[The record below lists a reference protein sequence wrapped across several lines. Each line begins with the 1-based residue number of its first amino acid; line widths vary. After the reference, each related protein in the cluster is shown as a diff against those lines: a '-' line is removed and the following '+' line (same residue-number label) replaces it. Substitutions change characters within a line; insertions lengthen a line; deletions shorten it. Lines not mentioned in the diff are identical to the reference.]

1 MGIGDLK
8 LGKRVMYRRERWWR
22 VQIINPD
29 TGAYVDG
36 KNHPVEEEDLT
47 HIGNDPT
54 RLGPKKEWD
63 KFRMVGNVNKC
74 NLKPPKAGSKQSYRF
89 VDDRYVPGYGELY
102 EHCLDTKGK
111 KKKCSF
117 WIYKCGYCSFEK
129 NKLQSTEQAVSENE
143 EFSLPSSRRPGRPS
157 SRRPGRPSS
166 RRPGRPS
173 SPPAR
178 RPSDAS
184 AATLSEFSDADTP
197 QGATRKKTR

>member
-143 EFSLPSSRRPGRPS
+143 EFSLASSGSDRRSSSVGQLRRRSSGRPGPSSGRPRPS
-157 SRRPGRPSS
+157 SGRPRPPSGRPG
-166 RRPGRPS
+166 PS

-178 RPSDAS
+178 RPSDG
-184 AATLSEFSDADTP
+184 P
-197 QGATRKKTR
+197 